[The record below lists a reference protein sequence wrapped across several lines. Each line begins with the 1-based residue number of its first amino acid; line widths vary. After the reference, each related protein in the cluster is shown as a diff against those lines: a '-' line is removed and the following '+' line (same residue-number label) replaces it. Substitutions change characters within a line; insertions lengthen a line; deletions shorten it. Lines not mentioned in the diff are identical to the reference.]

1 MFLGTQRRFGV
12 EIEFTRAN
20 VNRDALAR
28 AITDAG
34 VQCAAEG
41 YNHATRSYWKIV
53 TDASCGLEM
62 VSPILQGENGFQQLK
77 TVLDTMAEMG
87 CTVNRST
94 GVHVH
99 LEAADLTALDVK
111 NIVTRYADNEA
122 EIDTWFPRSRRASN
136 NQYCSPVSQGI
147 DVSFRNVDEGAL
159 DAERAT
165 SAQSYMRHRFCKVNL
180 ASLSRYN
187 TIEFR
192 QHAGTTDFNK
202 VSNWVMFLQ
211 HFVEQSRKVKA
222 ASGPSIRY
230 WATGGTKAFAELREQ
245 IEAAGGYMKSAGNG
259 SWKIGNGHGGEIVKT
274 NDQIFRVYKPE
285 TRRST
290 GVTIRPRGR
299 FRRAQF
305 EPFVRDELAQIWV
318 EIFGGTESGV
328 PDASLNAAIP
338 TSVVYFFN
346 HRRDLLAA

>member
-1 MFLGTQRRFGV
+1 LGTQRRFGV

-34 VQCAAEG
+34 VPCVSEY
-41 YNHATRSYWKIV
+41 YNHRTVSHWKLT

-62 VSPILQGENGFQQLK
+62 VSPILQGEEGFQQLK
-77 TVLDTMAEMG
+77 KVLDIMAEMG

-136 NQYCSPVSQGI
+136 NQYCRPVSQGI

-180 ASLSRYN
+180 NSLNRYN

-192 QHAGTTDFNK
+192 QHAGSTDFNK
-202 VSNWVMFLQ
+202 VSNWVLFLQ
-211 HFVEQSRKVKA
+211 HFVEQSRKIK
-222 ASGPSIRY
+222 SGSISSVHRP
-230 WATGGTKAFAELREQ
+230 WKKKPFAEIREQ
-245 IEAAGGYMKSAGNG
+245 IAPFGAELKWWGANVRGGRG
-259 SWKIGNGHGGEIVKT
+259 WKLIRPNGEI
-274 NDQIFRVYKPE
+274 E
-285 TRRST
+285 
-290 GVTIRPRGR
+290 
-299 FRRAQF
+299 
-305 EPFVRDELAQIWV
+305 
-318 EIFGGTESGV
+318 
-328 PDASLNAAIP
+328 
-338 TSVVYFFN
+338 
-346 HRRDLLAA
+346 

>member
-34 VQCAAEG
+34 VPCASEY
-41 YNHATRSYWKIV
+41 YNHQTVSHWKLT

-62 VSPILQGENGFQQLK
+62 VSPILQGESGFQDLK
-77 TVLDTMAEMG
+77 TVLDIMVEMG

-122 EIDTWFPRSRRASN
+122 EIDSWFPRSRRASN
-136 NQYCSPVSQGI
+136 NTYCRSVSQGI
-147 DVSFRNVDEGAL
+147 DVSFRNVDDGAL

-165 SAQSYMRHRFCKVNL
+165 SAQGYMRHRFCKVNL
-180 ASLSRYN
+180 NSLSRYN

-192 QHAGTTDFNK
+192 QHAGSTDFNK
-202 VSNWVMFLQ
+202 VSNWVLFLQ
-211 HFVEQSRKVKA
+211 HFVEQSRKIK
-222 ASGPSIRY
+222 SGSVSSVHQP
-230 WATGGTKAFAELREQ
+230 WKKKPFAEIREQ
-245 IEAAGGYMKSAGNG
+245 IAPFGAELKWWGANVRGGRG
-259 SWKIGNGHGGEIVKT
+259 WKL
-274 NDQIFRVYKPE
+274 
-285 TRRST
+285 
-290 GVTIRPRGR
+290 IRPNGEVEVFSNLELDAFYVDGGNLTGGQRVLNQQGME
-299 FRRAQF
+299 FVAQF
-305 EPFVRDELAQIWV
+305 A
-318 EIFGGTESGV
+318 GSGA
-328 PDASLNAAIP
+328 DSSLNASIP
-338 TSVVYFFN
+338 ASVVDFFN
-346 HRRDLLAA
+346 QRRDALAA

>member
-34 VQCAAEG
+34 VPCAAEG
-41 YNHATRSYWKIV
+41 YNHANRSYWKIV

-62 VSPILQGENGFQQLK
+62 VSPILQGESGFQDLK

-111 NIVTRYADNEA
+111 NIVTRYADNET
-122 EIDTWFPRSRRASN
+122 EIDSWFPRSRRASN
-136 NQYCSPVSQGI
+136 NQYCRPVSQCI
-147 DVSFRNVDEGAL
+147 DVSFRNFDEHNMDSH
-159 DAERAT
+159 DAVAAVRA
-165 SAQSYMRHRFCKVNL
+165 MRHRFCKVNL

-202 VSNWVMFLQ
+202 VSNWVLFLQ

-222 ASGPSIRY
+222 GDGFGI
-230 WATGGTKAFAELREQ
+230 T
-245 IEAAGGYMKSAGNG
+245 AGADRRRWY
-259 SWKIGNGHGGEIVKT
+259 GEIRNKIEEKGGSVEYNKQT
-274 NDQIFRVYKPE
+274 RKWDLVGSVGSLAYSNDQMVALYNPDSLRSDGKTIGRVVYLDQEKWAVTWQCLFGVDSE
-285 TRRST
+285 TDIDSSLNG
-290 GVTIRPRGR
+290 GVPDSVVDFFNQR
-299 FRRAQF
+299 
-305 EPFVRDELAQIWV
+305 RDELA
-318 EIFGGTESGV
+318 
-328 PDASLNAAIP
+328 A
-338 TSVVYFFN
+338 
-346 HRRDLLAA
+346 